1 MPFVHVSPM
10 PSTFSENS
18 VICCIEL
25 SGLYIKAYI
34 YESTGVSE
42 ECREAVV

>member
-25 SGLYIKAYI
+25 SGLYIKVHI
-34 YESTGVSE
+34 FMKVLGCLKNVE
-42 ECREAVV
+42 RL